1 LDFEESGGEALQP
14 SSELVPAVIRGEV
27 RRFRSPSLDLLR
39 LLGRGSL
46 YDETVLDAEF
56 VGRTE
61 PDALHSSDSL
71 EEDDAFLSLGSE
83 IWEYDVAE
91 GKDEDF
97 QAALR
102 NSGMVME
109 FEALESG
116 DELGVS

>member
-1 LDFEESGGEALQP
+1 MKYRVVFRERSDRMGEAADNPP
-14 SSELVPAVIRGEV
+14 SFLEPEL
-27 RRFRSPSLDLLR
+27 D
-39 LLGRGSL
+39 
-46 YDETVLDAEF
+46 DETVLDAVF

-61 PDALHSSDSL
+61 PDALHSSDSM

-97 QAALR
+97 KDALR

-109 FEALESG
+109 FEALESTA
-116 DELGVS
+116 